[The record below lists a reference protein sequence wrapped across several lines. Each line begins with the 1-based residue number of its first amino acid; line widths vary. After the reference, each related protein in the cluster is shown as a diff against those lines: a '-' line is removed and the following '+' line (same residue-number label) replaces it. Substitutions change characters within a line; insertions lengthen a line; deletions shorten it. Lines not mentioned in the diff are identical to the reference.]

1 MVEDDPTVDR
11 TPRDVLLESLLARL
25 REFVASPLTPGS
37 YVLRGLLPPTDDDRG
52 ARVVLWDGQDL
63 GSTYA
68 LEIPLLDDDGEE
80 IPHDQVIAALR
91 VCLTHREAL
100 GPPSHDEVFPVPVL
114 DARRHFL
121 SFLGSVDAPP
131 LTLADALYLP
141 LLSLG
146 SANDAVPIAAPTAAP
161 IDEDLEDLED
171 EPGEVEW
178 RLLGFM
184 LVDERYARYYV
195 RRTKTGDVWG
205 LDCCMR
211 DEAGNVGSR
220 GGTADMIFPALASSH
235 DLERFQR
242 PVSDNRCQAV
252 YDLTTW
258 C

>member
-1 MVEDDPTVDR
+1 MVEDDPTAGR
-11 TPRDVLLESLLARL
+11 TPRDVLLESLLGRL

-37 YVLRGLLPPTDDDRG
+37 HLLRGLLPPTEADRG

-80 IPHDQVIAALR
+80 IPHDHFVAALR
-91 VCLTHREAL
+91 VCIAQREAL
-100 GPPSHDEVFPVPVL
+100 GPPFSDEAFAVPVL

-121 SFLGSVDAPP
+121 HTVDAPP
-131 LTLADALYLP
+131 LTLADAVYLP

-146 SANDAVPIAAPTAAP
+146 SANDPAALS
-161 IDEDLEDLED
+161 EDVEE
-171 EPGEVEW
+171 EAGEGEW

-195 RRTKTGDVWG
+195 RWTETGEVWG
-205 LDCCMR
+205 LDFCMR
-211 DEAGNVGSR
+211 DEAGKVDSR

-235 DLERFQR
+235 DLERFRR
-242 PVSDNRCQAV
+242 PVSDIRCRAV
-252 YDLTTW
+252 YDLTAW

>member
-1 MVEDDPTVDR
+1 MVEDDSIADS
-11 TPRDVLLESLLARL
+11 TPRDVLLGSLLGRL

-37 YVLRGLLPPTDDDRG
+37 HVLRGLLPPTEMDRG
-52 ARVVLWDGQDL
+52 PRVVLWDGQDL

-80 IPHDQVIAALR
+80 IPHDNLIAALR
-91 VCLTHREAL
+91 VCIGQREAL
-100 GPPSHDEVFPVPVL
+100 GPPFPDEVFPVPVL

-121 SFLGSVDAPP
+121 NSVDAPS
-131 LTLADALYLP
+131 LTLADAVCLP
-141 LLSLG
+141 LLSLR
-146 SANDAVPIAAPTAAP
+146 SANDPAPLS
-161 IDEDLEDLED
+161 EDVEE
-171 EPGEVEW
+171 EAGEVEW

-195 RRTKTGDVWG
+195 RWTETGDVWE
-205 LDCCMR
+205 LDFCMR
-211 DEAGNVGSR
+211 DEAGKVDSR

-235 DLERFQR
+235 DLERFHR

-252 YDLTTW
+252 FDLTTW

>member
-1 MVEDDPTVDR
+1 MVEDDPTADR
-11 TPRDVLLESLLARL
+11 TPRDVLLGSLLGRL

-37 YVLRGLLPPTDDDRG
+37 HVLRGLLPPTAMDRG
-52 ARVVLWDGQDL
+52 ATVVLWDGQDL

-80 IPHDQVIAALR
+80 IPHDNFIAALR
-91 VCLTHREAL
+91 ACIAQREAL
-100 GPPSHDEVFPVPVL
+100 GPPSTDTVFPVPVL

-121 SFLGSVDAPP
+121 NTVDSPP
-131 LTLADALYLP
+131 LTLADAVYLP

-146 SANDAVPIAAPTAAP
+146 SANDPASLS
-161 IDEDLEDLED
+161 EDVEE
-171 EPGEVEW
+171 EAGEVEW

-195 RRTKTGDVWG
+195 RWTETGDVWG
-205 LDCCMR
+205 LDFCMR
-211 DEAGNVGSR
+211 DDAGRVDSR
-220 GGTADMIFPALASSH
+220 GGTADMIFPVLASSH

-252 YDLTTW
+252 FDLTTW

>member
-1 MVEDDPTVDR
+1 MVEDDTNAGR
-11 TPRDVLLESLLARL
+11 TPRDVLLESLLGRL

-37 YVLRGLLPPTDDDRG
+37 HVLRGLLPPTDRDRG

-63 GSTYA
+63 GTTYA

-80 IPHDQVIAALR
+80 IPHDHFIAALR
-91 VCLTHREAL
+91 ACIAQREAL
-100 GPPSHDEVFPVPVL
+100 GPPSPDEVFPVPVL

-121 SFLGSVDAPP
+121 RTVDAPP
-131 LTLADALYLP
+131 LTLADAVYLP

-146 SANDAVPIAAPTAAP
+146 SANDPAPLS
-161 IDEDLEDLED
+161 EDVEE
-171 EPGEVEW
+171 EAGEAEW

-195 RRTKTGDVWG
+195 RWTATGDVWG
-205 LDCCMR
+205 LDFCMR
-211 DEAGNVGSR
+211 DEAGKVDSR
-220 GGTADMIFPALASSH
+220 GGTADMIFPALASSD
-235 DLERFQR
+235 DLARFQR
-242 PVSDNRCQAV
+242 PVSDIRCQAV

>member
-1 MVEDDPTVDR
+1 MTEDDPTAGP
-11 TPRDVLLESLLARL
+11 TPRDVLLESLLGRL

-37 YVLRGLLPPTDDDRG
+37 QVLRGLLPPTEGDRG

-63 GSTYA
+63 GSAYA

-80 IPHDQVIAALR
+80 IPHDHFIAALR
-91 VCLTHREAL
+91 GCIAQRDAL
-100 GPPSHDEVFPVPVL
+100 GPPSPDEVFPVPVL

-121 SFLGSVDAPP
+121 DALDAPP
-131 LTLADALYLP
+131 LTVADALHLP

-146 SANDAVPIAAPTAAP
+146 PANGPAPLS
-161 IDEDLEDLED
+161 EDVEE
-171 EPGEVEW
+171 EAGEAEW

-184 LVDERYARYYV
+184 LIDERHARYYV
-195 RRTKTGDVWG
+195 RWAETGDVWG
-205 LDCCMR
+205 LDFCMR
-211 DEAGNVGSR
+211 DEAGKVDAH
-220 GGTADMIFPALASSH
+220 GGTANMIFPALASSH

-242 PVSDNRCQAV
+242 PIFDSRCQAV

>member
-1 MVEDDPTVDR
+1 MVEDDPTADR
-11 TPRDVLLESLLARL
+11 TPRDVLLGSLLGRL

-37 YVLRGLLPPTDDDRG
+37 HVLRGLLPPTEKDRG
-52 ARVVLWDGQDL
+52 PRVVLWDGQDL

-68 LEIPLLDDDGEE
+68 LEIPLLDEDGEE
-80 IPHDQVIAALR
+80 IPHDNFIAALR
-91 VCLTHREAL
+91 ACINQREAL
-100 GPPSHDEVFPVPVL
+100 GPPFPDEVFPVPVL

-121 SFLGSVDAPP
+121 NTVDAPP

-146 SANDAVPIAAPTAAP
+146 SENDPAPFS
-161 IDEDLEDLED
+161 EDAEEGA
-171 EPGEVEW
+171 GEVEW

-195 RRTKTGDVWG
+195 RWTETGDVWG
-205 LDCCMR
+205 LDFCMR
-211 DEAGNVGSR
+211 DDAGEVDSR

-235 DLERFQR
+235 DLERFHR

-252 YDLTTW
+252 FDLTTW

>member
-1 MVEDDPTVDR
+1 MVEDDPTAGR
-11 TPRDVLLESLLARL
+11 TPRDILLESLLGRL

-37 YVLRGLLPPTDDDRG
+37 HVLRGLLPPTDDDRG
-52 ARVVLWDGQDL
+52 ARVVLWDGRDL
-63 GSTYA
+63 DSTYA

-91 VCLTHREAL
+91 ACIAHREAL
-100 GPPSHDEVFPVPVL
+100 GPPSHDEVFPIPVL

-121 SFLGSVDAPP
+121 GTLQAPP
-131 LTLADALYLP
+131 VTLADALYLP

-146 SANDAVPIAAPTAAP
+146 PANDAAS
-161 IDEDLEDLED
+161 IDEDLEDEAD
-171 EPGEVEW
+171 ETGEVEW

-195 RRTKTGDVWG
+195 RWTETGDVWG
-205 LDCCMR
+205 LDFCMR
-211 DEAGNVGSR
+211 DEAGNLDSR

-235 DLERFQR
+235 DLDRFQR
-242 PVSDNRCQAV
+242 PVSDSRCQAV

>member
-1 MVEDDPTVDR
+1 MVEDDPTAGR
-11 TPRDVLLESLLARL
+11 APSDVLLESLLGRL
-25 REFVASPLTPGS
+25 RDFVASPLTPGS
-37 YVLRGLLPPTDDDRG
+37 QVLRGLLPPTEKDRG

-63 GSTYA
+63 GTSYA
-68 LEIPLLDDDGEE
+68 LEIPLLHDDGEE

-91 VCLTHREAL
+91 VCIAQREAL
-100 GPPSHDEVFPVPVL
+100 GPPFPDEAFAVPVL

-121 SFLGSVDAPP
+121 RTVDAPP
-131 LTLADALYLP
+131 LTLADAVYLP

-146 SANDAVPIAAPTAAP
+146 PASEPAPVSDDVEA
-161 IDEDLEDLED
+161 DED
-171 EPGEVEW
+171 GAEW

-195 RRTKTGDVWG
+195 RWTETGEIWG
-205 LDCCMR
+205 LDFCMR
-211 DEAGNVGSR
+211 DEAGKVDSR

-242 PVSDNRCQAV
+242 PVTDIRCQAV
-252 YDLTTW
+252 YDLTAW

>member
-1 MVEDDPTVDR
+1 MVEDDSIADS
-11 TPRDVLLESLLARL
+11 TPRDVLLGSLLGRL

-37 YVLRGLLPPTDDDRG
+37 HVLRGLLPPTEMDRG

-80 IPHDQVIAALR
+80 IPHDNFIAALR
-91 VCLTHREAL
+91 SCIGQREAL
-100 GPPSHDEVFPVPVL
+100 GPPFPDEVFPVPVL

-121 SFLGSVDAPP
+121 NIVDAPP
-131 LTLADALYLP
+131 LTLADAVYLP

-146 SANDAVPIAAPTAAP
+146 SANGPAPLS
-161 IDEDLEDLED
+161 EDVEE
-171 EPGEVEW
+171 EAGEVEW

-195 RRTKTGDVWG
+195 RWTETGDVWG
-205 LDCCMR
+205 LDFCMR
-211 DEAGNVGSR
+211 DEAGKVDSR

-235 DLERFQR
+235 DLERFHR

-252 YDLTTW
+252 FDLTTW

>member
-1 MVEDDPTVDR
+1 MVEDDPTAGL
-11 TPRDVLLESLLARL
+11 TPRDVLLEGLLGRL

-37 YVLRGLLPPTDDDRG
+37 QVLRGLLPPAERDRG
-52 ARVVLWDGQDL
+52 PRAVLWDGLDL
-63 GSTYA
+63 GTSYA

-80 IPHDQVIAALR
+80 IPHDHFIAALR
-91 VCLTHREAL
+91 ACIAQRAAL
-100 GPPSHDEVFPVPVL
+100 GLPFPDEAFAVPVF

-121 SFLGSVDAPP
+121 RTVDAPP
-131 LTLADALYLP
+131 LTLADAVYLP

-146 SANDAVPIAAPTAAP
+146 PASGPAPVSDDVEEDAEAEA
-161 IDEDLEDLED
+161 DEDGD
-171 EPGEVEW
+171 GAEW

-195 RRTKTGDVWG
+195 RWTETGEVWG
-205 LDCCMR
+205 LDFCMR
-211 DEAGNVGSR
+211 DEAGTVDSR

-242 PVSDNRCQAV
+242 PVSDIRCQAV
-252 YDLTTW
+252 YDLTAW

>member
-1 MVEDDPTVDR
+1 MVEDDPTAGR
-11 TPRDVLLESLLARL
+11 TPRDVLLGSLLGRL

-37 YVLRGLLPPTDDDRG
+37 QVLRGLLPPTERDRG
-52 ARVVLWDGQDL
+52 ARAVLWDGQDL
-63 GSTYA
+63 GTSYA

-91 VCLTHREAL
+91 VCIAQREAL
-100 GPPSHDEVFPVPVL
+100 GPPFPDEVFAVPVV

-121 SFLGSVDAPP
+121 STVDAPP
-131 LTLADALYLP
+131 LTLADAVYLP

-146 SANDAVPIAAPTAAP
+146 PASEPAPVSDDVEAEA
-161 IDEDLEDLED
+161 D
-171 EPGEVEW
+171 EVEW

-184 LVDERYARYYV
+184 LVDERHARYYV
-195 RRTKTGDVWG
+195 RWTETGEVWG
-205 LDCCMR
+205 LDFCMR
-211 DEAGNVGSR
+211 DEAGKVDSR

-242 PVSDNRCQAV
+242 PVSDIRCQAV